1 MSGVLGSPLRMG
13 GVAAVS
19 SNSGM
24 QGQSLALQQFMALQQ
39 QQQYLALQQQQYLP
53 QQHDSTFNG
62 TVLGTP
68 GEDTNEKICSVDT
81 FLIFSDLSSPEM
93 SQLTLMSLLQQ
104 QQQSSLLQQQ
114 QQSSALTGNNKHIT
128 ITTTSLLLVLRQPP
142 ARPQPPLW
150 LHDPW
155 RPGHDLRG
163 PGVSAGARHD
173 LPDLRQPPVLS
184 DLGDPRPRGHSGP
197 RPQPPG
203 GQQPRNGPGSQ
214 PTTGGGQQQQLP
226 GLPHINR

>member
-1 MSGVLGSPLRMG
+1 MMSGVLGTPLTMG
-13 GVAAVS
+13 GVGAVS
-19 SNSGM
+19 SNSGL
-24 QGQSLALQQFMALQQ
+24 QSQSLALQQFMALQQ

-114 QQSSALTGNNKHIT
+114 QQSSALTGNHKK
-128 ITTTSLLLVLRQPP
+128 Q
-142 ARPQPPLW
+142 
-150 LHDPW
+150 
-155 RPGHDLRG
+155 
-163 PGVSAGARHD
+163 
-173 LPDLRQPPVLS
+173 
-184 DLGDPRPRGHSGP
+184 
-197 RPQPPG
+197 
-203 GQQPRNGPGSQ
+203 
-214 PTTGGGQQQQLP
+214 
-226 GLPHINR
+226 

>member
-1 MSGVLGSPLRMG
+1 MSGVLGTPLTMG
-13 GVAAVS
+13 GVGAVS
-19 SNSGM
+19 SNSGL
-24 QGQSLALQQFMALQQ
+24 QSQSLALQQFMALQQ

-114 QQSSALTGNNKHIT
+114 QQSSALTGNHKK
-128 ITTTSLLLVLRQPP
+128 Q
-142 ARPQPPLW
+142 
-150 LHDPW
+150 
-155 RPGHDLRG
+155 
-163 PGVSAGARHD
+163 
-173 LPDLRQPPVLS
+173 
-184 DLGDPRPRGHSGP
+184 
-197 RPQPPG
+197 
-203 GQQPRNGPGSQ
+203 
-214 PTTGGGQQQQLP
+214 
-226 GLPHINR
+226 